1 MWTMN
6 GPNLVPK
13 PKSQNDLGLK
23 SSIQWICREWVRKL
37 DSDELDNNYDGPRWL
52 ESKDK
57 QVLSKENHHWH
68 NPRKCVLIYIYI
80 YIYISFEFDYKSNS
94 CFYSFFFSNFSIP
107 LIKIFFLFYI
117 VFLLSSPP
125 STCRLGFWCW
135 SLSHQHLLEVSGNSC
150 KVENYCS
157 SITSTLMRLKS

>member
-13 PKSQNDLGLK
+13 PKSQNDFGLK

-37 DSDELDNNYDGPRWL
+37 DSDELDNNYGGSRWP

-57 QVLSKENHHWH
+57 QVLSKENHHRH
-68 NPRKCVLIYIYI
+68 NPRKCVLIYI
-80 YIYISFEFDYKSNS
+80 SFEFDYKS
-94 CFYSFFFSNFSIP
+94 SFCCYNVFP
-107 LIKIFFLFYI
+107 LISQSLLLKVFFLFYT

-125 STCRLGFWCW
+125 STCRPGFWCW

-157 SITSTLMRLKS
+157 GITSTLMRLES

>member
-1 MWTMN
+1 MNWTTIMMGLDDLKAKIN
-6 GPNLVPK
+6 KYYPK
-13 PKSQNDLGLK
+13 KIIIDTIRGNVFL
-23 SSIQWICREWVRKL
+23 
-37 DSDELDNNYDGPRWL
+37 
-52 ESKDK
+52 
-57 QVLSKENHHWH
+57 
-68 NPRKCVLIYIYI
+68 YIYI
-80 YIYISFEFDYKSNS
+80 YIFIYISLLNLITSLVPVLQFF
-94 CFYSFFFSNFSIP
+94 FFFSNFSIP

-125 STCRLGFWCW
+125 STCRLGFSCW

>member
-6 GPNLVPK
+6 GPNLVLK

-37 DSDELDNNYDGPRWL
+37 NSNELDNNYDGPRWL

-80 YIYISFEFDYKSNS
+80 YIYIYISLLNLITSLIPVFTV
-94 CFYSFFFSNFSIP
+94 FFFSIP
-107 LIKIFFLFYI
+107 LIKIFFLFYT